1 MEQTLFCV
9 NAIVNKTPEIQALAT
24 VLGKDIR
31 DRYELSDQLAAA
43 LLMAASYIIRDIRAI
58 DDMMKGTST
67 QAPS

>member
-1 MEQTLFCV
+1 V

-43 LLMAASYIIRDIRAI
+43 LLMAATYIIRDVRAFEE
-58 DDMMKGTST
+58 MGTTSGRP
-67 QAPS
+67 A